1 MAAQAPGI
9 AETAA
14 ARPVVRGPSEAELL
28 SRRRL
33 RPGVTLACAYAWLL
47 AMAALIDVSAD
58 GKAMMLIGSTFLATV
73 LVCAVVHPRWYLP
86 LVVAY
91 LPFSRAYP
99 LPVAGITGANMT
111 NFLLVAGLLAWQV
124 SRQRQ
129 RPRLRFG
136 ATERLAVLFVAVA
149 SLSVIPAYRAE
160 KEPVELLMSY
170 RTWLAPILFYFLA
183 RGLVRDRE
191 DVRGVLQV
199 LVWTAF
205 LVAAC
210 TWKEGIDRG
219 DRGSI
224 DSSRVPGL
232 MQQANSMGAFLVY
245 YGVPLLAFAV
255 TARPRRRGLA
265 YLAGFLVAAR
275 ALLFTFS
282 RGAYL
287 SLMAGSAT
295 VLLFSNPLLL
305 ATAGG
310 GGLLAAAAFP
320 TLLPDSVRARMGGEN
335 PLLGSYDPGREDPT
349 SALDRSSALRLVIW
363 RGALKMIADHPLEG
377 VGVGRFSSEISEY
390 AAYQFGPDDPRDA
403 HNAYLLVAAEM
414 GLPSIALLLLLFAAW
429 GVGALRIYFRRR
441 HPVDR
446 RLSLVFLG
454 TLVGVLVSCTL
465 GSRFSDEALIGG
477 FWILAALVGVVGR
490 MRPPRRARRLA

>member
-1 MAAQAPGI
+1 MAAQAQGI
-9 AETAA
+9 AGAPAA
-14 ARPVVRGPSEAELL
+14 TRPAVRGPSEAELL
-28 SRRRL
+28 SRRSL
-33 RPGVTLACAYAWLL
+33 RPGVRLACAYGWLF
-47 AMAALIDVSAD
+47 AMGALIDVSAD

-99 LPVAGITGANMT
+99 LPVAGLTGANMT
-111 NFLLVAGLLAWQV
+111 NFLMAAGLLAWLV

-149 SLSVIPAYRAE
+149 SLSVIPAYLAE
-160 KEPVELLMSY
+160 KEPVELLLSY
-170 RTWLAPILFYFLA
+170 RTWVAPILFYFLA

-191 DVRGVLQV
+191 DVRGILQV

-224 DSSRVPGL
+224 DSSRVAGL
-232 MQQANSMGAFLVY
+232 MQQANSMGAFLAY

-255 TARPRRRGLA
+255 TARPRRRGLP
-265 YLAGFLVAAR
+265 YLLAFLVAAR
-275 ALLFTFS
+275 AVLFTFS

-295 VLLFSNPLLL
+295 VLLFGNPLVL

-320 TLLPDSVRARMGGEN
+320 TLIPDSVRARMGES
-335 PLLGSYDPGREDPT
+335 PLMGSFDPGREEPT
-349 SALDRSSALRLVIW
+349 STLDKSSALRVVIW
-363 RGALKMIADHPLEG
+363 RGALRMIAAHPLQG
-377 VGVGRFSSEISEY
+377 VGVGRFGSEITEY
-390 AAYQFGPDDPRDA
+390 ADYQFGPEDPRDA

-414 GLPSIALLLLLFAAW
+414 GLPSAALLLLLFAAW
-429 GVGALRIYFRRR
+429 GAGALRIYFRGR
-441 HPVDR
+441 HPIDR

-454 TLVGVLVSCTL
+454 TLAGVLVSCTL

-477 FWILAALVGVVGR
+477 FWILAALVGVVAR
-490 MRPPRRARRLA
+490 LRPPLRVRGLA